1 MDCAIHY
8 TADSSETLECYSFGN
23 EVDKNIFSFRPNI
36 NQEDRDTK
44 IATQNKREVM
54 WNAVEWVGDGKTYAL
69 RLDDKGEPTDK
80 LYDYDSYLQAKEN
93 PNVTARLTAKIV
105 EKEGRKFLDTNV

>member
-1 MDCAIHY
+1 
-8 TADSSETLECYSFGN
+8 
-23 EVDKNIFSFRPNI
+23 
-36 NQEDRDTK
+36 
-44 IATQNKREVM
+44 M

-105 EKEGRKFLDTNV
+105 EKHMH